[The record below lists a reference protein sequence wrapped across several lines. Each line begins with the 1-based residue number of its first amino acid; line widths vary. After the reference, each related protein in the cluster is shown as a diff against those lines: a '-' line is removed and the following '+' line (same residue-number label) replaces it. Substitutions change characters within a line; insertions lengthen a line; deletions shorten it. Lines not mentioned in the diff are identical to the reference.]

1 MIFHF
6 NTSVSKMYMRF
17 LFSYLLVV
25 CKLLIISIKRF
36 CCLFISSIDFSI
48 WFNFLVKV
56 DSSCRLSKSPLAA
69 SITSS
74 SIIMPSLPKGS
85 RDPSGPGRLPC
96 SLLDWLGRKMALL
109 SEYIYYHDSKVLA
122 TLYTDRKNVTDFLY
136 LVLHWACKVTCYYQL
151 VSSVLFSVLR
161 TSTNVLS
168 KSKSRNCVTWIP
180 NVTKLFLSV

>member
-1 MIFHF
+1 MCTLHSTPQFIKDIKVFCDLNILSMNSFIHFYKIHSPDLDEYVTKLRILLHIRNKQNWAKTF
-6 NTSVSKMYMRF
+6 NTSVSIMYMRF

-74 SIIMPSLPKGS
+74 SIIMSFLPPGS

-122 TLYTDRKNVTDFLY
+122 TL
-136 LVLHWACKVTCYYQL
+136 
-151 VSSVLFSVLR
+151 
-161 TSTNVLS
+161 
-168 KSKSRNCVTWIP
+168 
-180 NVTKLFLSV
+180 

>member
-6 NTSVSKMYMRF
+6 NTSVSIIIIYMRF
-17 LFSYLLVV
+17 LLSYLLVV

-48 WFNFLVKV
+48 CFNFLVKV

-74 SIIMPSLPKGS
+74 SIIMSFLPPGS

-109 SEYIYYHDSKVLA
+109 SQYIFILG
-122 TLYTDRKNVTDFLY
+122 
-136 LVLHWACKVTCYYQL
+136 Q
-151 VSSVLFSVLR
+151 
-161 TSTNVLS
+161 
-168 KSKSRNCVTWIP
+168 
-180 NVTKLFLSV
+180 

>member
-1 MIFHF
+1 MGKNLVIFHF
-6 NTSVSKMYMRF
+6 NTSVSIMYMRF

-109 SEYIYYHDSKVLA
+109 SEYIYHHNSMVLA
-122 TLYTDRKNVTDFLY
+122 TLYTDKKM
-136 LVLHWACKVTCYYQL
+136 WP
-151 VSSVLFSVLR
+151 
-161 TSTNVLS
+161 TSYT
-168 KSKSRNCVTWIP
+168 
-180 NVTKLFLSV
+180 